1 MTNIKHKEVAKEATN
16 KDFYNSFFT
25 SSKITHLIGLFGQL
39 ISSLTEFHF
48 IFSALSGS
56 YNPFVHQSNIL
67 PFLAGLLGIY
77 IFEIVG
83 VRVYLVR
90 IIRQIVNKDFQGSER
105 KILFVFNLVFVVSL
119 CGANLLTSVL
129 GQKHTFATKTNVVT
143 TDKTHHLEVEKNTK
157 IEALQNRYDNN
168 LQELNK
174 AHKNEIKSIRETY
187 NSDIKELK
195 NNRWA
200 SRSDKVKYDNY
211 ASKINAKVDKRNYLI
226 IDTYERQKVEKNDL
240 KQTFTN
246 DKNSIIMSYD
256 NRINDISKVEK
267 SNIDLLHIIQKY
279 TLPILMV
286 FILLSWFA
294 IVYKE
299 IFLKGAGQ
307 RIEIKEVEKRPLLIV
322 VLIAGIYEKI
332 YQICYYLVAK
342 LLGSTKYQFS
352 DIKQNIVKYD
362 IAKVN
367 TKKQAVK
374 IAAKTSQIRQIGY
387 KTNKQNDTNTND
399 IVNVSNKAITSV
411 LNDFDTSN
419 DTNNDYSNTIVVH
432 TENVHNRICKNCHS
446 GFTYK
451 HHKQL
456 YCTSACRIENWEK
469 RTGRKLK
476 KKSKK

>member
-1 MTNIKHKEVAKEATN
+1 MTNLRLKEVAKEATN

-25 SSKITHLIGLFGQL
+25 ASNVTYIIGLFGQL

-48 IFSALSGS
+48 IFSALGGS
-56 YNPFVHQSNIL
+56 YTPFIQYSNFFAIL
-67 PFLAGLLGIY
+67 GGLIAIY
-77 IFEIVG
+77 IFEVIG
-83 VRVYLVR
+83 VRIYLVR
-90 IIRQIVNKDFQGSER
+90 IIRQIVNKDFVGSER
-105 KILFVFNLVFVVSL
+105 KILFAFNLLFVLSL

-129 GQKHTFATKTNVVT
+129 GQKHTFATKTNVTT
-143 TDKTHHLEVEKNTK
+143 TDKTHHIEVEKNSKLARLTSRYNK
-157 IEALQNRYDNN
+157 QVAELTTTYQNEKSDLIKRYD
-168 LQELNK
+168 
-174 AHKNEIKSIRETY
+174 T
-187 NSDIKELK
+187 DIKEMK
-195 NNRWA
+195 N
-200 SRSDKVKYDNY
+200 SRYTHRENKFKYDSY
-211 ASKINAKVDKRNYLI
+211 TAKIDKKLVSKTSDL
-226 IDTYERQKVEKNDL
+226 NDL
-240 KQTFTN
+240 KNTFN
-246 DKNSIIMSYD
+246 SDKIDLKGTYDYNFSLNEKSYD
-256 NRINDISKVEK
+256 NRINGIYQTTSRTV
-267 SNIDLLHIIQKY
+267 DLWQMIQKY

-299 IFLKGAGQ
+299 IFLKGSGQ
-307 RIEIKEVEKRPLLIV
+307 RIEIKEVEKRPLLIF

-332 YQICYYLVAK
+332 YQLFYYLVAR

-374 IAAKTSQIRQIGY
+374 IAAKTQNVRQIGY

-419 DTNNDYSNTIVVH
+419 DTNNDYSNTIVVQA
-432 TENVHNRICKNCHS
+432 NNRTCKNCNA
-446 GFTYK
+446 GFVYK

-456 YCTSACRIENWEK
+456 YCSDKCRIAAWEK
-469 RTGRKLK
+469 RTGKKLK